1 MTLRK
6 DAMEILRVFNNNV
19 VLAKGGDGGE
29 VILTGRG
36 LGFQAKPGQTVDES
50 KVVRTFV
57 PSDGR
62 DPDHL
67 AQMLADIPPEII
79 RVVVESMQEAGLG
92 ERESRQHHAGHGLV
106 GSRGE
111 CGGAGAAR
119 HSTLPTR
126 CSAR

>member
-92 ERESRQHHAGHGLV
+92 SARPAAPRWSWPCRITWRMRWSG
-106 GSRGE
+106 
-111 CGGAGAAR
+111 CGAA
-119 HSTLPTR
+119 STSPTR

>member
-92 ERESRQHHAGHGLV
+92 ERETGSTTLV
-106 GSRGE
+106 MALWPRRP
-111 CGGAGAAR
+111 AA
-119 HSTLPTR
+119 
-126 CSAR
+126 

>member
-57 PSDGR
+57 PLDGR
-62 DPDHL
+62 TTWR
-67 AQMLADIPPEII
+67 M
-79 RVVVESMQEAGLG
+79 RWSG
-92 ERESRQHHAGHGLV
+92 
-106 GSRGE
+106 
-111 CGGAGAAR
+111 CGAA
-119 HSTLPTR
+119 STSPTR

>member
-62 DPDHL
+62 DTAPL
-67 AQMLADIPPEII
+67 RMFPP
-79 RVVVESMQEAGLG
+79 S
-92 ERESRQHHAGHGLV
+92 SRNA
-106 GSRGE
+106 S
-111 CGGAGAAR
+111 
-119 HSTLPTR
+119 LPTQR
-126 CSAR
+126 

>member
-67 AQMLADIPPEII
+67 GAD
-79 RVVVESMQEAGLG
+79 AGG
-92 ERESRQHHAGHGLV
+92 HSARNHPRGRRIHAG
-106 GSRGE
+106 SRT
-111 CGGAGAAR
+111 GGA
-119 HSTLPTR
+119 
-126 CSAR
+126 